1 MDDIFFQLR
10 NAAERTISSIDATY
24 IALTDLNLQVIGLR
38 YEVKLTKKILKKTS
52 DRLLFAVIIICILIL
67 INVGMLIYSVN

>member
-10 NAAERTISSIDATY
+10 NAAERTISSIDATQ
-24 IALTDLNLQVIGLR
+24 IALTDLNLQVISLR
-38 YEVKLTKKILKKTS
+38 YEVKSTKKILKKTS

-67 INVGMLIYSVN
+67 INVGMVIYSVN